1 MGLCKVQYFRKLRF
15 DSQPYFI
22 WISKSNQKCWLFTV
36 FTVINIGSQTN
47 RWNMII
53 LTYKE
58 LPETSIKSKTA
69 AYIHSM
75 YQMSQQKFPK
85 LTVLAHLAFRYVK
98 KVFSDMCSSSI
109 LLYKCP
115 RTNLNLVNTNKFHKK

>member
-15 DSQPYFI
+15 DSQSYFI

-58 LPETSIKSKTA
+58 LPETFIKSKKA

-75 YQMSQQKFPK
+75 YQMSQQKFSR
-85 LTVLAHLAFRYVK
+85 LTVSAHLAFRYVK
-98 KVFSDMCSSSI
+98 EVFSDMYSSSI